1 MSMTKE
7 QIRKQYK
14 LAMFRSGAA
23 HTTRETRRWAAEAAR
38 LKLEYESFDDDFVEP
53 PVYRYKRRVLPRRDI
68 LNTKTPGQ
76 IRAMLDH
83 FLAEKDKLRG
93 AVYRGV
99 RLQHMIGE
107 HCAKLRAILRDK
119 TTAG

>member
-14 LAMFRSGAA
+14 LAMFRSGVA
-23 HTTRETRRWAAEAAR
+23 HTTREVRRWEAEAAR

-68 LNTKTPGQ
+68 LNTKTTKQ
-76 IRAMLDH
+76 IKAMLDH
-83 FLAEKDKLRG
+83 FLIEKDKLRG

-119 TTAG
+119 TTQP